1 MKKVFLW
8 TIFLFIALFIS
19 MKISTEVQNR
29 ILSLSDSVKIGIL
42 NFNSNILKAIQRHF
56 HQAEQIKQLSDSLRD
71 KQQVEYLLEALKI
84 EYNDLLDSI
93 HSPLRLNMP
102 ELTFVRMIS
111 FVRMND
117 YKKIWL
123 EYKTNKT
130 YQNGTIFG
138 LINDNKVAGIAV
150 LQNRRLEGFLNGD
163 EKCNYS
169 VVVGDR
175 KSQGIAKYDI
185 NKGFIVDYI
194 PLYPKIEVGE
204 IVRTSGDDNIFYP
217 GILVG
222 IVESIELRQGYQIA
236 KVKPALDEVTRFY
249 WLVDVNISPF
259 VVSAESNA
267 AESQE
272 MSEEGLDTSN
282 LAIPH

>member
-1 MKKVFLW
+1 MDD
-8 TIFLFIALFIS
+8 FLFIALFIS

-117 YKKIWL
+117 YKKNMARI
-123 EYKTNKT
+123 
-130 YQNGTIFG
+130 
-138 LINDNKVAGIAV
+138 
-150 LQNRRLEGFLNGD
+150 
-163 EKCNYS
+163 
-169 VVVGDR
+169 
-175 KSQGIAKYDI
+175 
-185 NKGFIVDYI
+185 
-194 PLYPKIEVGE
+194 
-204 IVRTSGDDNIFYP
+204 
-217 GILVG
+217 
-222 IVESIELRQGYQIA
+222 
-236 KVKPALDEVTRFY
+236 
-249 WLVDVNISPF
+249 
-259 VVSAESNA
+259 
-267 AESQE
+267 
-272 MSEEGLDTSN
+272 
-282 LAIPH
+282 